1 MPGRLQDKVLL
12 LSGSTGIAAATA
24 RLAKAEGASVL
35 AIARHAGELDDV
47 FLGDLTEAATAR
59 DAVRH
64 CVDRFG
70 RIDCLFNVAGISA
83 RRFGD
88 GPIHKCTEAAWDI
101 TMDTNVKSMFL
112 LSRETLQVML
122 EQPVG
127 ENRQRGVILNMA
139 SVAPATPAPRYF
151 DTHAYA
157 ISKGAVIAMTRVMA
171 SYYASHG
178 IRVNA
183 IAPAFVRT
191 RLTERSQ
198 QNPEILAYLRQRQPL
213 AEGMIEADEI
223 ARASVFLLSDESR
236 MITGDTVT
244 VDAGWSVST

>member
-12 LSGSTGIAAATA
+12 ISGASGIAAATA

-35 AIARHAGELDDV
+35 AIARHTGELNDV
-47 FLGDLTEAATAR
+47 FLGDLTEASTAR
-59 DAVRH
+59 GAVRH

-83 RRFGD
+83 RRIGD
-88 GPIHKCTEAAWDI
+88 GPLHTCTEEAWDI

-112 LSRETLQVML
+112 LNRETLLVML
-122 EQPVG
+122 EQPAG
-127 ENRQRGVILNMA
+127 ENGQRGAILNMA
-139 SVAPATPAPRYF
+139 SVTPVRPSPKYF

-157 ISKGAVIAMTRVMA
+157 ISKGAVIAMTQVMA
-171 SYYASHG
+171 AYYAPHH

-183 IAPAFVRT
+183 IAPALVRT

-198 QNPEILAYLRQRQPL
+198 QNPEIVEYVRQRQPL
-213 AEGMIEADEI
+213 ADGMIEADEI
-223 ARASVFLLSDESR
+223 ARAAVFLLSDEAR

-244 VDAGWSVST
+244 VDAGWNVSS

>member
-12 LSGSTGIAAATA
+12 LSGATGIAAATA

-83 RRFGD
+83 RRVGD
-88 GPIHKCTEAAWDI
+88 GPLHTCTEEAWDL

-122 EQPVG
+122 EQPAG
-127 ENRQRGVILNMA
+127 QNGQRGVILNMA
-139 SVAPATPAPRYF
+139 SVTPMAPSPRYF

-171 SYYASHG
+171 AYYAPHR

-183 IAPAFVRT
+183 IAPALVRT

-198 QNPEILAYLRQRQPL
+198 QNPEILAFLRERQPL

-236 MITGDTVT
+236 MITGDTLT
-244 VDAGWSVST
+244 IDAGWSVSG

>member
-12 LSGSTGIAAATA
+12 ISGATGIAAATA

-47 FLGDLTEAATAR
+47 FLGDLTEAATSR

-83 RRFGD
+83 RRLGD
-88 GPIHKCTEAAWDI
+88 GPLHKCTEEAWDI

-127 ENRQRGVILNMA
+127 ESEQRGVILNMA
-139 SVAPATPAPRYF
+139 SVAPVRPSPRYF

-157 ISKGAVIAMTRVMA
+157 ISKGAVVAMTRVMA
-171 SYYASHG
+171 SYYAPHG

-183 IAPAFVRT
+183 ISPAFVRT

-198 QNPEILAYLRQRQPL
+198 QNPEILAYLSERQPL
-213 AEGMIEADEI
+213 AEGMMEADEI

-236 MITGDTVT
+236 MITGDTLT